1 MEILHVKVIAM
12 PFLPIPPYTNS
23 ANPISNITPFT
34 YGDGYTYLSLLEDMR
49 VYLNTMIDSV
59 NANTDSANDV
69 VEQFTELVNHVND
82 AIADYGTQLDNWSDD
97 FDVNFKATFDKL
109 RADALTLVLTT
120 TQNGAIFN
128 PTRGF
133 YDPIG
138 DVVIGV
144 YDFLRT
150 FSYTAAEYDALELT
164 QDDYDNQFVDAYAY
178 DVRTAQSAITEEIQT
193 LVSQATQASND
204 ANAAAQNATNT
215 ANQAAINATNAINQ
229 MTGLLTNAT
238 ILMDQRGDVAGT
250 IDLTNLT
257 KQSFIHCRLVG
268 NTKVTLPANP
278 TVGMCV
284 NFEVLQN
291 ATGGYTF
298 TFNTTVT
305 SYGITSVISSTAN
318 SLSEVICMWDG
329 VRWKARVAG
338 TNDAIP
344 VGWNV

>member
-49 VYLNTMIDSV
+49 VYLNTMIESV

-69 VEQFTELVNHVND
+69 VDQFTELVNHVNE
-82 AIADYGTQLDNWSDD
+82 AIADYGTQLDDWSND
-97 FDVNFKATFDKL
+97 FDDSFKITFDKL
-109 RADALTLVLTT
+109 RADMLTLVLTT
-120 TQNGAIFN
+120 TQTGVIFN

-138 DVVIGV
+138 DVVINV

-150 FSYTAAEYDALELT
+150 FSYTAAEYDALQLT
-164 QDDYDNQFVDAYAY
+164 QDEYDSQFVDAYAY
-178 DVRTAQSAITEEIQT
+178 DVRTAQSSITEQ
-193 LVSQATQASND
+193 
-204 ANAAAQNATNT
+204 
-215 ANQAAINATNAINQ
+215 
-229 MTGLLTNAT
+229 
-238 ILMDQRGDVAGT
+238 ILDQRGDVAGT

-268 NTKVTLPANP
+268 NTKVKLPANP
-278 TVGMCV
+278 TVGMCI

-298 TFNTTVT
+298 TLNNTVT
-305 SYGITSVISSTAN
+305 SSGITSVISSAAN
-318 SLSEVICMWDG
+318 SLSEVTCMWDG
-329 VRWKARVAG
+329 VRWKARIAG

>member
-49 VYLNTMIDSV
+49 VYLNTMIESV

-69 VEQFTELVNHVND
+69 VDQFTELVNHVND
-82 AIADYGTQLDNWSDD
+82 AIADYGTQLNNWSDD
-97 FDVNFKATFDKL
+97 FEASFKVTFDKL
-109 RADALTLVLTT
+109 RADMITLVLTT
-120 TQNGAIFN
+120 SQTGVIFN

-138 DVVIGV
+138 DVVAGI
-144 YDFLRT
+144 YDFLRIY
-150 FSYTAAEYDALELT
+150 SYTAAEYDALGLT
-164 QDDYDNQFVDAYAY
+164 QDDYDNRFVDAYAY

-193 LVSQATQASND
+193 LVSHAETAVTNAQTAASNVE
-204 ANAAAQNATNT
+204 NT
-215 ANQAAINATNAINQ
+215 ASDSIALMQSLAQSGEN
-229 MTGLLTNAT
+229 
-238 ILMDQRGDVAGT
+238 LMDQRGDVAGT

-278 TVGMCV
+278 RVGMCI

-291 ATGGYTF
+291 AAGGYTF

-318 SLSEVICMWDG
+318 SLSEVICLWDG

>member
-1 MEILHVKVIAM
+1 M

-23 ANPISNITPFT
+23 ANPITNITPFT

-69 VEQFTELVNHVND
+69 VDQFTELVNHVND

-109 RADALTLVLTT
+109 RADALTLILTT
-120 TQNGAIFN
+120 TQTGVIFN

-133 YDPIG
+133 YNPIG
-138 DVVIGV
+138 DVVINV

-150 FSYTAAEYDALELT
+150 FSYTAAEYDALGLT
-164 QDDYDNQFVDAYAY
+164 QDDYDNQFINAYAY

-193 LVSQATQASND
+193 LVSQAETAVTN
-204 ANAAAQNATNT
+204 AQNA
-215 ANQAAINATNAINQ
+215 ATNVENTSAESIALMQSLAQSAEN
-229 MTGLLTNAT
+229 
-238 ILMDQRGDVAGT
+238 LMDQRGDVAGT

-268 NTKVTLPANP
+268 NTKVKLPANP
-278 TVGMCV
+278 TVGMV
-284 NFEVLQN
+284 INFEVLQN
-291 ATGGYTF
+291 STGGYTF
-298 TFNTTVT
+298 TFNNTVT
-305 SYGITSVISSTAN
+305 SFGITSVISSAAN
-318 SLSEVICMWDG
+318 SLSEVVCMWDG

-338 TNDAIP
+338 TNDSIP
-344 VGWNV
+344 VAWNVW

>member
-1 MEILHVKVIAM
+1 MEIQHVKVIAM

-23 ANPISNITPFT
+23 ANPITNITPFT

-109 RADALTLVLTT
+109 RADALTLILTT
-120 TQNGAIFN
+120 AQTGVIFN

-138 DVVIGV
+138 DVVVRV

-150 FSYTAAEYDALELT
+150 FSYTAAEYDALGLT
-164 QDDYDNQFVDAYAY
+164 QDEYDNQFVDAYAY

-193 LVSQATQASND
+193 LVSQAETAVT
-204 ANAAAQNATNT
+204 NAQTAATNVENT
-215 ANQAAINATNAINQ
+215 SSESIALMQSLAQSAEN
-229 MTGLLTNAT
+229 
-238 ILMDQRGDVAGT
+238 LMDQRGDVAGT

-257 KQSFIHCRLVG
+257 KQSFVHCRLVG
-268 NTKVTLPANP
+268 NTKVTLPVNP

-298 TFNTTVT
+298 TFNNTVT

-318 SLSEVICMWDG
+318 SLSEVVCMWDG
-329 VRWKARVAG
+329 VRWKARIAG

>member
-1 MEILHVKVIAM
+1 MEIQHVKVIAM

-23 ANPISNITPFT
+23 ANPITNITPFT

-69 VEQFTELVNHVND
+69 VEQFTELVNHVNE
-82 AIADYGTQLDNWSDD
+82 AIADYGTQLDNWSNDLEDD
-97 FDVNFKATFDKL
+97 IKATFDKL
-109 RADALTLVLTT
+109 RADMLTLVLTT
-120 TQNGAIFN
+120 AKTGVIFN

-138 DVVIGV
+138 DVVVGV

-150 FSYTAAEYDALELT
+150 FSYTAAEYDALGLT
-164 QDDYDNQFVDAYAY
+164 QDNYNSQFVNAYAY
-178 DVRTAQSAITEEIQT
+178 DVRTAQLAE
-193 LVSQATQASND
+193 N
-204 ANAAAQNATNT
+204 
-215 ANQAAINATNAINQ
+215 
-229 MTGLLTNAT
+229 LLEH
-238 ILMDQRGDVAGT
+238 RGDVTGT

-278 TVGMCV
+278 TVGMRV

-291 ATGGYTF
+291 ATGGYTL
-298 TFNTTVT
+298 TFNNTVT
-305 SYGITSVISSTAN
+305 SSGITSVISSAAN
-318 SLSEVICMWDG
+318 SLSEVICLWDG